1 MGASE
6 AGRAEIGSWWQVRE
20 AAAAAG
26 VLMAGENALP
36 CFSPGHVDSVAL
48 ERIVYNTQAWA
59 PPLQV
64 LPSSCSLHD
73 LCCAMVRCHDCRR
86 CLCRRCIVLVA
97 RQLREGLAV
106 EDAFNE
112 LPCSSCI
119 GKFWVAGVRLRSC

>member
-1 MGASE
+1 MLLMRGKLTID
-6 AGRAEIGSWWQVRE
+6 GCWQVRE

-64 LPSSCSLHD
+64 PPPAPLSL
-73 LCCAMVRCHDCRR
+73 
-86 CLCRRCIVLVA
+86 
-97 RQLREGLAV
+97 
-106 EDAFNE
+106 
-112 LPCSSCI
+112 
-119 GKFWVAGVRLRSC
+119 